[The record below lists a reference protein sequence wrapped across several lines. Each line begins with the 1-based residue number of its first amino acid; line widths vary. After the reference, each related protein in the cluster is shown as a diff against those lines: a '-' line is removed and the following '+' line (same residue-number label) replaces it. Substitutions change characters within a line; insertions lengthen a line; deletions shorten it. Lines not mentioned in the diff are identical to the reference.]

1 MIRKG
6 TDAPGIFNERK
17 DDNMDISENWKVNT
31 PQLLAEIVQ
40 CNPSAAIF
48 AIPFHILKSILA
60 ELAAYGAKK
69 NDPELN
75 VLLLRLALYD
85 VPPLKVQDAIDRE
98 RARMKRNT
106 RKAARA

>member
-1 MIRKG
+1 
-6 TDAPGIFNERK
+6 
-17 DDNMDISENWKVNT
+17 MDISNDWKVNT
-31 PQLLAEIVQ
+31 PQLLAEVIEN
-40 CNPSAAIF
+40 NPTAYILAT
-48 AIPFHILKSILA
+48 PFNILKGILA
-60 ELAAYGAKK
+60 ELAAYGAKE

-85 VPPLKVQDAIDRE
+85 VPPLKVQDAINRE